1 MLLLIAQSISKET
14 IAASAAAAM
23 PIIAVGRGVIMGDR
37 RLS

>member
-1 MLLLIAQSISKET
+1 MLLLIAQSISNAT

-23 PIIAVGRGVIMGDR
+23 PIITVGLGVIMGER